1 MLREEWLEAGAAGES
16 CARAVMATAMYLSQ
30 KIAAAAMA
38 TSTAT
43 WLPVRLPRPLLA
55 PGHNNVEEVT
65 SQQSFRVAVC
75 VVGQPRSMLGQRL
88 QPMARQLFTAL
99 CPLQAPHASG
109 RKVDPLALF
118 FVLATQPE
126 LGLTEAAAGPLA
138 EELAEALRQT
148 HCPSPDANSKNNS
161 KTAKTTVE
169 TPGIEESTQLAADLV
184 HAELRD
190 DAGPHEIRDV
200 EQAYEDDAWWHREG
214 DGRQKWVRQ
223 LQGFAR
229 CHELIS
235 KEEPIESAFDW
246 VVVLRPDLLHVV
258 PLPDL
263 RAFGPGRGIIL
274 PDGGQ
279 ELTPQAGYLEGVDK
293 ALILHGGL
301 AQSVLAAPLQLLRDK
316 SYVLRHPSC
325 LQCEGWR
332 APGIKLGPEKHLA
345 NVLLELASTHPGLE
359 LFVDRDWIQPLV
371 LSQAACVNFR
381 ACADGTCLRAAKGE
395 AKSQGPRLPRWAR
408 HLVAQHS
415 CWPAPKSAE
424 GLSAMSEWVEIG
436 GPKGESS
443 IQGPAQLF
451 LVLVNGDHARHLR
464 EIGTATCRRQC
475 RRNGGRYVAHRR
487 WVFGGRDL
495 VSWYDTGDEKDGHK
509 GKTVVVIIP
518 FRDRDL
524 HLTLFK
530 KYWRW
535 FARHGR
541 ENLTVQRWEVFV
553 SEQFDSTPFNR
564 GWVFN
569 VAFAVASGQLNAS
582 PEVTGAAGID
592 FDCAAIQD
600 IDYLPEKGVDYG
612 ECEVPIQLSSEIDRY
627 DWKTPYLKFAGAV
640 VSMSLTHWRQING
653 FANNYVGW
661 GGEDDDLFQRLRL
674 NNLLYGDCYP
684 WCEDPGLL
692 AFLFGG
698 DPNIGKLGL
707 SIKRPK
713 MGSGRFSGKL
723 MHGANHTKRIT
734 DGKAYDANVVQMK
747 AMERGDSRWKTDG
760 LSSLAFRIV
769 DHAVDTTDREEF
781 GITYHHI
788 RAKQGKDP
796 FDVRLVPMAIP
807 PGFCA
812 GKLGRAELK
821 DLRLRA
827 ASWALAA
834 DVGTASGCPGAE
846 SATFLLIDRRR
857 QLAKVF
863 TDEDPRLLLIFLRS
877 MQNPLLDGL
886 IVADPRSK
894 ADLQRAFKNAHA
906 FADPP
911 TEYSVCT
918 SISREAVTFCD
929 NEKHGV
935 QKVVYGASCPKE
947 WANLEWVFGD
957 TFYVPKH
964 APGGKV
970 FCVGSRER
978 YQEDM
983 SFSRLLPTA
992 DCSGDGFRHEF
1003 NFGSVVDTPALA
1015 SMVVCIGRDGSGRRS
1030 RVSTGKQCSQDGFM
1044 EKGHF
1049 AARRAAEASS
1059 SDTIFCVTSDG
1070 SSDVIQESAGGKC
1083 GGLRTDNMLQ
1093 KISSRDI
1100 TMTFAVP
1107 TVAPELAV
1115 SQAEPEELMTRTQ

>member
-1 MLREEWLEAGAAGES
+1 MASLVRVLMMLLVAG
-16 CARAVMATAMYLSQ
+16 CALS
-30 KIAAAAMA
+30 
-38 TSTAT
+38 
-43 WLPVRLPRPLLA
+43 V
-55 PGHNNVEEVT
+55 
-65 SQQSFRVAVC
+65 FF
-75 VVGQPRSMLGQRL
+75 
-88 QPMARQLFTAL
+88 QLT
-99 CPLQAPHASG
+99 QTRH
-109 RKVDPLALF
+109 
-118 FVLATQPE
+118 LATTWSTHDLLLLKFP
-126 LGLTEAAAGPLA
+126 AAVK
-138 EELAEALRQT
+138 
-148 HCPSPDANSKNNS
+148 ANPNNKNNNKKNNNNKNKKNAVPS
-161 KTAKTTVE
+161 
-169 TPGIEESTQLAADLV
+169 ES
-184 HAELRD
+184 
-190 DAGPHEIRDV
+190 P
-200 EQAYEDDAWWHREG
+200 
-214 DGRQKWVRQ
+214 
-223 LQGFAR
+223 
-229 CHELIS
+229 
-235 KEEPIESAFDW
+235 
-246 VVVLRPDLLHVV
+246 
-258 PLPDL
+258 
-263 RAFGPGRGIIL
+263 
-274 PDGGQ
+274 
-279 ELTPQAGYLEGVDK
+279 
-293 ALILHGGL
+293 
-301 AQSVLAAPLQLLRDK
+301 
-316 SYVLRHPSC
+316 
-325 LQCEGWR
+325 
-332 APGIKLGPEKHLA
+332 
-345 NVLLELASTHPGLE
+345 ASE
-359 LFVDRDWIQPLV
+359 
-371 LSQAACVNFR
+371 
-381 ACADGTCLRAAKGE
+381 
-395 AKSQGPRLPRWAR
+395 
-408 HLVAQHS
+408 
-415 CWPAPKSAE
+415 PKSAKF
-424 GLSAMSEWVEIG
+424 S
-436 GPKGESS
+436 
-443 IQGPAQLF
+443 PAP
-451 LVLVNGDHARHLR
+451 R
-464 EIGTATCRRQC
+464 
-475 RRNGGRYVAHRR
+475 
-487 WVFGGRDL
+487 
-495 VSWYDTGDEKDGHK
+495 KDGHK

-713 MGSGRFSGKL
+713 IGSGRFSGKL

-812 GKLGRAELK
+812 GKLGRAEASSVPGGWVVRRLGSPGQQQQQRQQRQQQQEQGEQQQQEEERFPWELK

-863 TDEDPRLLLIFLRS
+863 TDEDPRLLLIFLGS

-894 ADLQRAFKNAHA
+894 ADLRRAFKNAHA

-918 SISREAVTFCD
+918 SISREEGGPQKYRIYQGSACAAGDSELVRGGVWKAYARDRPGVEAVTFCD

-1115 SQAEPEELMTRTQ
+1115 SQAEPEELMTRTQVCLGSPPNAEGAKILALGSECSRLKDTKLLFQVPSLLEIAASTPYANEEGISGPPLFVLVEEEVKCFGFLCPNILQ